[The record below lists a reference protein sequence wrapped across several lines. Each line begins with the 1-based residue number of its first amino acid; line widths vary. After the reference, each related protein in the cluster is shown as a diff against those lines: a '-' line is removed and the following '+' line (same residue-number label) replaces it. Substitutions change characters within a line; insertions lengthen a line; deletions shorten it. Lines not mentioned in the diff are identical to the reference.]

1 LAAAKSLRKS
11 LPGILRFPLLETRRP
26 NPPIRSGLHYRYAR
40 IGFPHGTVYFKIIG
54 FGEPTTYRICQFRS
68 PGDGEEM
75 ERRLAA
81 IVCADV
87 AGYSRMMG
95 ADEEGTHAAF
105 KAHRSATYPIIL
117 NHGGRVVKNTG
128 DGFLLEFPSIVGAI
142 ESSIAMQAL
151 MAERNNHL
159 PGDRVMQF
167 RLGVH
172 MGDVIADEDEV
183 FGDGVNIAVRLEA
196 VAAPGGVAVSAKAY
210 HEASKHLSVTLVD
223 AGSHRFKNIED
234 TINVWTWAPSGSDA
248 RGREPKS
255 TSSLPAQYRTAIVGV
270 LPFAN
275 LSDSSDEYFS
285 DGLTE
290 DLIHALSLQSFYRVL
305 SRNSTF
311 SFKDKNLSARLIA
324 REIDATYLIQGSV
337 RRAGTKIRVT
347 AELVAPENGEQLWTG
362 RYDRDIGD
370 LFAMQDEITT
380 SLSAALAPEIYRA
393 EASAPSRSSSTDLTA
408 WDRFLRGLSHYY
420 RHTKA
425 DFEASI
431 DLFRE
436 AIALDPALAI
446 ARAYLA
452 TIMVQG
458 VQYGWIKSTSQLWTE
473 AMNLAESSVRLD
485 PHSSFA
491 FSILSY
497 MHAME
502 GHYEAA
508 MEAAKRA
515 VKLNPY
521 DMGARGVLGISHL
534 VIGEHR
540 QAIEL
545 FSAAVQRGNSD
556 PRYKWAALNAFSHY
570 LVGQYDAS
578 LSWAREALYLNPNHL
593 QVLAVRAAALA
604 QLGRTEEAAKAAE
617 VLLTNFPG
625 LTVERHLRNFRWKT
639 PADIAHF
646 RDGLLKAG
654 VPFSKLTLVDSTSKR
669 TA

>member
-1 LAAAKSLRKS
+1 
-11 LPGILRFPLLETRRP
+11 
-26 NPPIRSGLHYRYAR
+26 
-40 IGFPHGTVYFKIIG
+40 
-54 FGEPTTYRICQFRS
+54 
-68 PGDGEEM
+68 M

-95 ADEEGTHAAF
+95 ADEAGTHATF
-105 KAHRSATYPIIL
+105 KAHRSAIYPIIL
-117 NHGGRVVKNTG
+117 NHGGRLVKNTG
-128 DGFLLEFPSIVGAI
+128 DGFLVEFPSIVEAI
-142 ESSIAMQAL
+142 ESAIAMQAL
-151 MAERNNHL
+151 MAERNDHL
-159 PGDRVMQF
+159 PADRVMQF
-167 RLGVH
+167 RMGVH

-183 FGDGVNIAVRLEA
+183 FGDGVNVAVRIEAIAV
-196 VAAPGGVAVSAKAY
+196 PGGVAISAKAY
-210 HEASKHLSVTLVD
+210 HEAGKHLSATLVD
-223 AGSHRFKNIED
+223 AGSHRLKNIEEPVH
-234 TINVWTWAPSGSDA
+234 VWTWEPGGSDTS
-248 RGREPKS
+248 GRESKN
-255 TSSLPAQYRTAIVGV
+255 TSNLPAQYRTAIVGV

-275 LSDSSDEYFS
+275 LSDSTDEYFS

-311 SFKDKNLSARLIA
+311 SFKGKSLSARLIA

-347 AELVAPENGEQLWTG
+347 AELIAPENGEQLWAG

-393 EASAPSRSSSTDLTA
+393 EASAPARSSSTDLTA

-420 RHTKA
+420 KHTKA

-431 DLFRE
+431 DLCRE
-436 AIALDPALAI
+436 AIALDPALSI

-485 PHSSFA
+485 PRSSFA
-491 FSILSY
+491 FAILSY
-497 MHAME
+497 VHAMD
-502 GHYEAA
+502 GNYEAA

-521 DMGARGVLGISHL
+521 DMGARGVLGIAHL

-604 QLGRTEEAAKAAE
+604 QLGRAEEAAKAAE
-617 VLLTNFPG
+617 VLLGNFPG

-639 PADIAHF
+639 PDDIAHY

-654 VPFSKLTLVDSTSKR
+654 VPFSKLTLVESASMR

>member
-1 LAAAKSLRKS
+1 MK
-11 LPGILRFPLLETRRP
+11 
-26 NPPIRSGLHYRYAR
+26 
-40 IGFPHGTVYFKIIG
+40 
-54 FGEPTTYRICQFRS
+54 
-68 PGDGEEM
+68 
-75 ERRLAA
+75 RRLAA

-95 ADEEGTHAAF
+95 ADEAGTHAAF
-105 KAHRSATYPIIL
+105 KAHRSAIYPIIL
-117 NHGGRVVKNTG
+117 NQGGRVVKNTG

-142 ESSIAMQAL
+142 ESAIAMQEL

-159 PGDRVMQF
+159 SADRVMRF
-167 RLGVH
+167 RMGVH

-183 FGDGVNIAVRLEA
+183 FGDGVNIAVRLETVA
-196 VAAPGGVAVSAKAY
+196 VPGGVAVSAKAY
-210 HEASKHLSVTLVD
+210 NEAGKHLSATLVD
-223 AGSHRFKNIED
+223 AGSQRLKNIEEPV
-234 TINVWTWAPSGSDA
+234 NVWTWEPGGSDTS
-248 RGREPKS
+248 GREPRN
-255 TSSLPAQYRTAIVGV
+255 TSNLPAQYRTAIVGV

-275 LSDSSDEYFS
+275 LSDSTDEYFS

-311 SFKDKNLSARLIA
+311 SFKGKNLSARLIA

-337 RRAGTKIRVT
+337 RRAGSKIRVT
-347 AELVAPENGEQLWTG
+347 AELIAPENGEQLWAG

-393 EASAPSRSSSTDLTA
+393 EASAPARSSSTDLTA

-431 DLFRE
+431 ALFRE
-436 AIALDPALAI
+436 AIELDPALAI

-485 PHSSFA
+485 SRSSFA

-497 MHAME
+497 VHAME

-545 FSAAVQRGNSD
+545 FSTAVQPGNSD

-593 QVLAVRAAALA
+593 QVLAVRAASLA

-639 PADIAHF
+639 LADIAHYG
-646 RDGLLKAG
+646 DGLLKAG
-654 VPFSKLTLVDSTSKR
+654 VPFSKLTLVESVSKR

>member
-1 LAAAKSLRKS
+1 
-11 LPGILRFPLLETRRP
+11 
-26 NPPIRSGLHYRYAR
+26 
-40 IGFPHGTVYFKIIG
+40 
-54 FGEPTTYRICQFRS
+54 
-68 PGDGEEM
+68 M

-95 ADEEGTHAAF
+95 GDEAGTHAAF
-105 KAHRSATYPIIL
+105 KAHRSAIYPIIL

-128 DGFLLEFPSIVGAI
+128 DGFLLEFPSVVGAI
-142 ESSIAMQAL
+142 ESAMAMQVL
-151 MAERNNHL
+151 MAERNGHL
-159 PGDRVMQF
+159 PADRVMQF
-167 RLGVH
+167 RLGIH
-172 MGDVIADEDEV
+172 MGDVIVDEDEV

-196 VAAPGGVAVSAKAY
+196 VAAPGGVAVSGKAY
-210 HEASKHLSVTLVD
+210 HEASKHLSATLID
-223 AGSHRFKNIED
+223 AGSLRLKNIDEPV
-234 TINVWTWAPSGSDA
+234 NVWTWKPGRSNPCSGES
-248 RGREPKS
+248 RN

-275 LSDSSDEYFS
+275 LNDSTDQYFS

-311 SFKDKNLSARLIA
+311 PFRGKNLSARLIA

-337 RRAGTKIRVT
+337 RRAGSKIRVT
-347 AELVAPENGEQLWTG
+347 AELIAPENGEQLWAG
-362 RYDRDIGD
+362 RYDRDMGD

-380 SLSAALAPEIYRA
+380 SLSAALAPEIFRA
-393 EASAPSRSSSTDLTA
+393 EASAPARSSSTDLTA

-420 RHTKA
+420 QQTKA
-425 DFEASI
+425 DLEASI
-431 DLFRE
+431 ALFRE

-446 ARAYLA
+446 ARAYLG
-452 TIMVQG
+452 TILVQG
-458 VQYGWIKSTSQLWTE
+458 VQYGWIRSTRELWAE
-473 AMNLAESSVRLD
+473 AMSLAESSVRLD
-485 PHSSFA
+485 PRSSFA

-497 MHAME
+497 VHAME
-502 GHYEAA
+502 GNYEAA
-508 MEAAKRA
+508 LDAGKRA
-515 VKLNPY
+515 VELNPY
-521 DMGARGVLGISHL
+521 DMGARGVLGICHL

-556 PRYKWAALNAFSHY
+556 PRYQWAALNAFSHY
-570 LVGQYDAS
+570 LLGQYDAS

-604 QLGRTEEAAKAAE
+604 QLARTEEAAKATE
-617 VLLTNFPG
+617 VLLSSFPG
-625 LTVERHLRNFRWKT
+625 FVVERHLRNFRWKT
-639 PADIAHF
+639 PADIAHY

-654 VPFSKLTLVDSTSKR
+654 VPFSKLSLVESVSKR

>member
-1 LAAAKSLRKS
+1 
-11 LPGILRFPLLETRRP
+11 
-26 NPPIRSGLHYRYAR
+26 
-40 IGFPHGTVYFKIIG
+40 
-54 FGEPTTYRICQFRS
+54 
-68 PGDGEEM
+68 M

-95 ADEEGTHAAF
+95 ADEAGTHAAF
-105 KAHRSATYPIIL
+105 KAHRSAIYPIIL

-128 DGFLLEFPSIVGAI
+128 DGFLLEFPSVVGAI
-142 ESSIAMQAL
+142 ESGIAVQAL
-151 MAERNNHL
+151 MAERNHHL
-159 PGDRVMQF
+159 PADRIMQF

-172 MGDVIADEDEV
+172 MGDVIADEEEV

-223 AGSHRFKNIED
+223 AGSHRFKNIEE
-234 TINVWTWAPSGSDA
+234 TVNVWTWEPSGSDS
-248 RGREPKS
+248 RGREPRG
-255 TSSLPAQYRTAIVGV
+255 TSNLPAQYRTAIVGV

-290 DLIHALSLQSFYRVL
+290 DLIHALSLQSLFRVL

-311 SFKDKNLSARLIA
+311 SFKGKTLSTRLIA

-337 RRAGTKIRVT
+337 RRAGAKIRVT
-347 AELVAPENGEQLWTG
+347 AELIAPENGEQLWAG

-393 EASAPSRSSSTDLTA
+393 EASVPARSLSTDLTA

-420 RHTKA
+420 QQTKA

-431 DLFRE
+431 VLFRE
-436 AIALDPALAI
+436 AIALDPALSI

-452 TIMVQG
+452 TILVQG
-458 VQYGWIKSTSQLWTE
+458 VQYGWIRSTRELWAE
-473 AMNLAESSVRLD
+473 AMSLAESSVRLD
-485 PHSSFA
+485 PRSSFA

-502 GHYEAA
+502 GNHEAA
-508 MEAAKRA
+508 MEAAKSA

-521 DMGARGVLGISHL
+521 DMGARGVLGICHL

-540 QAIEL
+540 EAIEL

-604 QLGRTEEAAKAAE
+604 QLGRTQEAAMAAE
-617 VLLTNFPG
+617 RLLSSYPG
-625 LTVERHLRNFRWKT
+625 LTVERHLRNFRWKR
-639 PADIAHF
+639 PADIAHY
-646 RDGLLKAG
+646 REGLSKAG
-654 VPFSKLTLVDSTSKR
+654 VPSTRLTVVESTSKR
-669 TA
+669 TANS

>member
-1 LAAAKSLRKS
+1 
-11 LPGILRFPLLETRRP
+11 
-26 NPPIRSGLHYRYAR
+26 
-40 IGFPHGTVYFKIIG
+40 
-54 FGEPTTYRICQFRS
+54 
-68 PGDGEEM
+68 M

-95 ADEEGTHAAF
+95 GDEAGTHAAF
-105 KAHRSATYPIIL
+105 KAHRSAIYPIIL
-117 NHGGRVVKNTG
+117 NHGGRLVKNTG

-142 ESSIAMQAL
+142 EAAIAVQAL

-159 PGDRVMQF
+159 PADRVMQF
-167 RLGVH
+167 RMGVH

-196 VAAPGGVAVSAKAY
+196 LAVPGGVAVSAKAY
-210 HEASKHLSVTLVD
+210 HEASKHLGAVLVD
-223 AGSHRFKNIED
+223 TGQHRLKNIEEP
-234 TINVWTWAPSGSDA
+234 IHVWTWQPGGADA
-248 RGREPKS
+248 RGREPRG
-255 TSSLPAQYRTAIVGV
+255 TSELPPQYRTAIVGV

-275 LSDSSDEYFS
+275 LSDSTDEYFS

-311 SFKDKNLSARLIA
+311 SFRDKNLSTRLIA
-324 REIDATYLIQGSV
+324 REIDATYLIRGSV
-337 RRAGTKIRVT
+337 RRAGSKIRVT
-347 AELVAPENGEQLWTG
+347 AELIAPESGAQLWAG

-370 LFAMQDEITT
+370 LFAMQDEITAK
-380 SLSAALAPEIYRA
+380 LSAALAPEIFRA
-393 EASAPSRSSSTDLTA
+393 EASAPARSSSTTDLTA

-425 DFEASI
+425 DFETSI
-431 DLFRE
+431 GLFRE
-436 AIALDPALAI
+436 AITLDPALAI
-446 ARAYLA
+446 AHAYLA
-452 TIMVQG
+452 TILVQG
-458 VQYGWIKSTSQLWTE
+458 VQYGWIRSTRELWTE

-485 PHSSFA
+485 PRSSFGFA
-491 FSILSY
+491 ILSY
-497 MHAME
+497 VHAME

-508 MEAAKRA
+508 MAAANSA

-521 DMGARGVLGISHL
+521 DMGARGVLGICHL

-545 FSAAVQRGNSD
+545 FSTAVQRGNSD
-556 PRYKWAALNAFSHY
+556 PRYKWAALSAFSHY
-570 LVGQYDAS
+570 LLGQYDAS

-593 QVLAVRAAALA
+593 QVLALRAAALA
-604 QLGRTEEAAKAAE
+604 QSGRTEEAARATE
-617 VLLTNFPG
+617 VLLGNFPG

-639 PADIAHF
+639 PDDITHY

-654 VPFSKLTLVDSTSKR
+654 VPFGKLTLVESGSKR
-669 TA
+669 SA

>member
-1 LAAAKSLRKS
+1 
-11 LPGILRFPLLETRRP
+11 
-26 NPPIRSGLHYRYAR
+26 
-40 IGFPHGTVYFKIIG
+40 
-54 FGEPTTYRICQFRS
+54 
-68 PGDGEEM
+68 M

-105 KAHRSATYPIIL
+105 KAHRSAIYPVIL

-142 ESSIAMQAL
+142 ESAIAVQTL
-151 MAERNNHL
+151 MVERNNQL
-159 PGDRVMQF
+159 PADRVMQF

-183 FGDGVNIAVRLEA
+183 FGDGVNIAVRLES
-196 VAAPGGVAVSAKAY
+196 VAAPGGIAVSAKAH
-210 HEASKHLSVTLVD
+210 HEASKHLGVRLVD
-223 AGSHRFKNIED
+223 AGSHRFKNIDEPVD
-234 TINVWTWAPSGSDA
+234 VWTWEPGKPDA
-248 RGREPKS
+248 CAHEPRS
-255 TSSLPAQYRTAIVGV
+255 TTNLSAQYRTAIVGV

-275 LSDSSDEYFS
+275 LNDGADEYFS

-311 SFKDKNLSARLIA
+311 AFKGKNLSARLIA
-324 REIDATYLIQGSV
+324 RETDATYLVQGSV

-347 AELVAPENGEQLWTG
+347 AELIAPENGEQLWTG

-380 SLSAALAPEIYRA
+380 DLSAALAPEIFRA
-393 EASAPSRSSSTDLTA
+393 EASAPVRSSSTDLTA

-420 RHTKA
+420 RQTRP

-431 DLFRE
+431 ALFRE

-446 ARAYLA
+446 ARAYLG
-452 TIMVQG
+452 TILVQG
-458 VQYGWIKSTSQLWTE
+458 VQYGWIRSTRELWAE
-473 AMNLAESSVRLD
+473 AIELAESSVRLD
-485 PHSSFA
+485 PRSSFA

-497 MHAME
+497 VHAIE
-502 GHYEAA
+502 GNYEAA
-508 MEAAKRA
+508 LEAAKRA
-515 VKLNPY
+515 IGLNPY
-521 DMGARGVLGISHL
+521 DMGACGVLGFCHL
-534 VIGEHR
+534 VVGEHR

-545 FSAAVQRGNSD
+545 FSMAVQKGSID
-556 PRYKWAALNAFSHY
+556 PRYQWAALNAFSHY
-570 LVGQYDAS
+570 QLRQYDAS
-578 LSWAREALYLNPNHL
+578 LSWAREALYLNPTHL
-593 QVLAVRAAALA
+593 QVLAVRTAALA
-604 QLGRTEEAAKAAE
+604 QMGRRDDAAQAAE
-617 VLLTNFPG
+617 VLLSRFPG
-625 LTVERHLRNFRWKT
+625 LTVERHLRNFRWKIQ
-639 PADIAHF
+639 ADIAHY
-646 RDGLLKAG
+646 REGLLKAG
-654 VPFSKLTLVDSTSKR
+654 IPSTRLTLVEMVPKR